1 MTKPQQS
8 SRTFTDMLAALD
20 HDCGSAGKSQPPV
33 RVQKPSGSPG
43 RARPTSED
51 EFLTVAEVAL
61 ILRFVERHV
70 RKLIDDGE
78 LMASRFGC
86 AVRIRRVDLDDYIT
100 RCSKPRARKSNRD

>member
-8 SRTFTDMLAALD
+8 PRTFTDALAALD
-20 HDCGSAGKSQPPV
+20 HGRGPTGENQPPV
-33 RVQKPSGSPG
+33 RVQKCASSPG
-43 RARPTSED
+43 RARPNSED

-70 RKLIDDGE
+70 RTLIDDGK
-78 LMASRFGC
+78 LKASHFGR

-100 RCSKPRARKSNRD
+100 RCSQPRACKSKRD